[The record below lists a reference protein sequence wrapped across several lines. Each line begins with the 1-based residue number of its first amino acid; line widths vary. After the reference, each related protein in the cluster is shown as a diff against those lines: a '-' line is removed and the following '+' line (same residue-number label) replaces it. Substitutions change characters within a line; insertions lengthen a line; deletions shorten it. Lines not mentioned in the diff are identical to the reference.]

1 MNGVFGQSDDRLKY
15 QRLPC
20 IGRRPSVPPVFSD
33 ESRVRQY
40 ELSDCGM
47 VIEIELRQFPIK
59 ALITLTSAYSR
70 LI

>member
-1 MNGVFGQSDDRLKY
+1 LHRSTAVGAAGFF
-15 QRLPC
+15 
-20 IGRRPSVPPVFSD
+20 RRVS
-33 ESRVRQY
+33 VRQY

-59 ALITLTSAYSR
+59 ALITLTPFYSG